1 MNKHR
6 PDLDDGPTNQKDKD
20 RRRTIFISFF
30 FHVSGS
36 ISASANDEMTTKLS
50 PFPVSVEPG
59 PTHFVD
65 WVSSFL
71 TSVHFTSWTQDSYG
85 KCSRVTQEMNQR
97 LPGLNEVPNNC
108 CIEELS
114 SFFTVRNTYQQ
125 VLTKIW
131 GLIYRLSRF
140 RQKPGPIHDV
150 DEISSF
156 LNSWAQDPSFWQVL
170 NTLRNKKRHPRF
182 RRIFETST
190 FLFIFIPGL

>member
-1 MNKHR
+1 MMVQPIKR
-6 PDLDDGPTNQKDKD
+6 IKIGEEL
-20 RRRTIFISFF
+20 FSFLSFF
-30 FHVSGS
+30 MCQGRYQKVLTTK
-36 ISASANDEMTTKLS
+36 MTTKLS
-50 PFPVSVEPG
+50 PFPVSVETG

-131 GLIYRLSRF
+131 GLNYRLSRF

-170 NTLRNKKRHPRF
+170 NTLRNKKRYPRF
-182 RRIFETST
+182 RKIFETST